1 MEPKG
6 GRKRSADQLQGAA
19 VQDQAVRSVAAAG
32 SRVDIKKA
40 EGGSADIHRV
50 IIRYENHTVRGL
62 AEASELG
69 SVEQLLRNDPQ
80 YPLSSIRLK
89 LLDSESV
96 EDVPTKDAKA
106 VFFVKTFDGDLRHRA
121 LHFHEHAPIVQGLWV
136 RVYFYDGEMIEGI
149 ISNTRDFVLE
159 DGFFLM
165 PTDPNGNNKLV
176 YVLKGGLK
184 DFHVLGMRNPSKNLT
199 WFWGE

>member
-1 MEPKG
+1 MKKVDG
-6 GRKRSADQLQGAA
+6 G
-19 VQDQAVRSVAAAG
+19 
-32 SRVDIKKA
+32 A
-40 EGGSADIHRV
+40 ETHRV
-50 IIRYENHTVRGL
+50 IIRYEDRAVRGF

-80 YPLSSIRLK
+80 YPVDSIRLK
-89 LLDSESV
+89 LLDSGLV
-96 EDVPTKDAKA
+96 EEIPTKDAKA
-106 VFFVKTFDGDLRHRA
+106 VFFVKTFDGDLKHRA

-149 ISNTRDFVLE
+149 ISNTKDFVLE

-165 PTDPNGNNKLV
+165 PTDPNGNNRLV

-184 DFHVLGMRNPSKNLT
+184 DFHVLGMRNPSKNLAG
-199 WFWGE
+199 FSG